1 MLKTE
6 TPAQSTDIE
15 QGIDVWVMLQHN
27 DFFNNWTELGGKC

>member
-1 MLKTE
+1 MLQTE
-6 TPAQSTDIE
+6 TPDQSTDIE